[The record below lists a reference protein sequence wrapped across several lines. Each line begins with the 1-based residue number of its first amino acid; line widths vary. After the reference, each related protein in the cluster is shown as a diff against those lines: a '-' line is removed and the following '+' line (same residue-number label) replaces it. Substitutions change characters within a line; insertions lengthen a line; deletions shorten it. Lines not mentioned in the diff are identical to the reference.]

1 MNGRRALGTTLA
13 VVLLAALGTGCAEE
27 QPPGATNVV
36 DPGSPAPRP
45 SPTPSLPAAPL
56 SGQPVAA
63 AVAARQAVVVPLRV
77 TAGTSPVGLAE
88 ADLVYQEFAESES
101 LHLTAVYQSRD
112 AARVGPVAEIRPV
125 DIRTVGVLRPFVGY
139 AGGPTGFLSQFDAA
153 GLPGVTPAKRAAAFP
168 SGQASVAALRKAAPA
183 GGAAPAQ
190 VFDHST
196 PGTPLASQGV
206 TPATKLTVTAPGHPT
221 QTWTYDAAKSLW
233 RGRVG
238 KATVSAAAVVVLTM
252 EYRTITVRKPSPRS
266 LPGANVYG
274 SGAAMVVSGPS
285 SAKATWS
292 KPGQKMVCNVIDG
305 GGYQV
310 RPQAGPAWVIYAP
323 KTAKVSVT

>member
-1 MNGRRALGTTLA
+1 MTRRRALGTTLA
-13 VVLLAALGTGCAEE
+13 VVLVAALGAGCAEE
-27 QPPGATNVV
+27 QAPGATNVV

-56 SGQPVAA
+56 SGKPVAA
-63 AVAARQAVVVPLRV
+63 ATAARQAVAVPLRV
-77 TAGTSPVGLAE
+77 TAGTSPAGLAE

-139 AGGPTGFLSQFDAA
+139 AGGPTGFLRQFEAA
-153 GLPGVTPAKRAAAFP
+153 DLPGVTPAQRSAAFP
-168 SGQASVAALRKAAPA
+168 SGQASVAALRQAAPK
-183 GGAAPAQ
+183 GGPAPTR
-190 VFDHST
+190 VFDHAT
-196 PGTPLASQGV
+196 PGTALASQGV
-206 TPATKLTVTAPGHPT
+206 TPAGKLTVTAPGHPG
-221 QTWTYDAAKSLW
+221 QTWTYDAASSSW

-238 KATVSAAAVVVLTM
+238 KATVSVASVVVLTM
-252 EYRTITVRKPSPRS
+252 EYRTIDVRKPSPRS

-274 SGAAMVVSGPS
+274 SGAAVVVSGPS
-285 SAKATWS
+285 SAKAQWS
-292 KPGQKMVCNVIDG
+292 KPGQKLVCNVTDTA
-305 GGYQV
+305 GYQI
-310 RPQAGPAWVIYAP
+310 RPQPGPAWVIYAP